1 MNFKNH
7 PVLCLYNMGSFLND
21 YEIPSKA
28 RKEILE
34 IINKNKDIKK
44 ITLESRPEYV
54 TKEHLEELKKLIPN
68 KMIEIGMG
76 LESSDD
82 FVREV
87 IINKGNILKDFKRTV
102 KLIRVNKLNS
112 LAYIQVKPPFLT
124 EKEAIKDAIKTAK
137 FCFNLG
143 LDAISFE
150 PTSLQKFT
158 LPYYLFKKEKYRVSW
173 LWSVIEIARKTS
185 KLGEIR
191 LGGYE
196 YLPKPDITAFNCK
209 KCSTKIKSL
218 IDQFNG
224 TYDITIFDNCHCK
237 CKNIWEKELIKED
250 DRNIYVRILE
260 DLK

>member
-112 LAYIQVKPPFLT
+112 LAYIQVKPPF
-124 EKEAIKDAIKTAK
+124 
-137 FCFNLG
+137 
-143 LDAISFE
+143 
-150 PTSLQKFT
+150 
-158 LPYYLFKKEKYRVSW
+158 
-173 LWSVIEIARKTS
+173 
-185 KLGEIR
+185 
-191 LGGYE
+191 
-196 YLPKPDITAFNCK
+196 
-209 KCSTKIKSL
+209 
-218 IDQFNG
+218 
-224 TYDITIFDNCHCK
+224 
-237 CKNIWEKELIKED
+237 
-250 DRNIYVRILE
+250 
-260 DLK
+260 